1 MVSDGKDWEGRMGR
15 TDSWEVRDGH
25 AHRLYL
31 KCVTNKDLL
40 RNTAE
45 PCSVLCGGL
54 DGRGGRGRMGVRIR
68 MAEALN
74 CLPETTTV
82 LLISFVIQNYTFFK
96 NDQRREGKGRG
107 RIKVG
112 I

>member
-1 MVSDGKDWEGRMGR
+1 
-15 TDSWEVRDGH
+15 
-25 AHRLYL
+25 
-31 KCVTNKDLL
+31 
-40 RNTAE
+40 
-45 PCSVLCGGL
+45 
-54 DGRGGRGRMGVRIR
+54 MGVRIR

-74 CLPETTTV
+74 CLPETTAV

-96 NDQRREGKGRG
+96 NVQRREGKGRG